1 MWEIVSNFVALLE
14 NLNFK
19 PSFLEIVL
27 TFHRLNKLFWDLETF
42 VNSALNVKNLSRS
55 FELFL
60 NFLFSLRSEAK
71 MHGFLRM
78 YWGKKILEW
87 TESPEQALEFA
98 LYFNDK
104 YSLDGADSNGI
115 AGKLSYFMSSS
126 LRNFVIE
133 GVACQPPSS

>member
-1 MWEIVSNFVALLE
+1 
-14 NLNFK
+14 
-19 PSFLEIVL
+19 
-27 TFHRLNKLFWDLETF
+27 
-42 VNSALNVKNLSRS
+42 
-55 FELFL
+55 
-60 NFLFSLRSEAK
+60 
-71 MHGFLRM
+71 M

-133 GVACQPPSS
+133 GVACQPPSLRRLQAAPPLQTSLI

>member
-1 MWEIVSNFVALLE
+1 M
-14 NLNFK
+14 
-19 PSFLEIVL
+19 
-27 TFHRLNKLFWDLETF
+27 
-42 VNSALNVKNLSRS
+42 NSALNVKNLSRS
-55 FELFL
+55 FEPFL